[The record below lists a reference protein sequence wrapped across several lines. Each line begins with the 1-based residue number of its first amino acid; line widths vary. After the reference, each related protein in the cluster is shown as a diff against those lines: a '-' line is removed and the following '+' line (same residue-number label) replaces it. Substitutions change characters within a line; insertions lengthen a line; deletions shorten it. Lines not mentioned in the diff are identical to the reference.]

1 MNNSE
6 RFQEIN
12 KRMDYLK
19 SFYPF
24 FKIYTTSSVQKSEY
38 DVPYLCLDILTLL
51 IEKGRLLGRAVPMD
65 TIEHH
70 ITCTMK
76 EMYPERDFDCH
87 AVTRNML
94 NLLETDTQGMLY
106 RFNYEDPIRKS
117 PVDHYIHFVEFDVKE
132 KSYRITDE
140 GLDFMISIKELPEES
155 KISVTL
161 ILFKKQ
167 IESGSFRNAL
177 STIRDLNLEVQRKK
191 QRKQDLLDK
200 LMYGDPDILE
210 GFEKYTQ
217 EVIAQLEQENELFTQ
232 VRTTLKDLS
241 EKRET
246 IIENPNMLGKAEDFA
261 VITEISK
268 ELEYGY
274 TLHNSLL
281 KDYTDF
287 PGEYERISQIRLDS
301 LFERRYQFQEA
312 LQNHIRDNLSNEVH
326 VMEIHPMLR
335 PTFQKQFS
343 LFKIYEPQVM
353 PGNKEEVSET
363 RSKERF
369 ADEKSIDEIVE
380 ERQTENF
387 TAYAQCLLKALNE
400 HESLELVDY
409 LHEIDQILGR
419 PGIENLDLIPFLIEL
434 NSGTEILLQTNG
446 SGRAMIQDPYETIFD
461 LIHLQEGKEGRDT
474 IERALNTACDTT
486 NVHFNRLRVIANPQ
500 ERIPIGDLIGVYISN
515 MKFIGE

>member
-1 MNNSE
+1 
-6 RFQEIN
+6 
-12 KRMDYLK
+12 MDYLK

-24 FKIYTTSSVQKSEY
+24 FKIYNSSSVQKSEY

-70 ITCTMK
+70 VTCTMK
-76 EMYPERDFDCH
+76 EMYPRMDVDYH
-87 AVTRNML
+87 AVTRSL
-94 NLLETDTQGMLY
+94 LSLLETDAQGMLY
-106 RFNYEDPIRKS
+106 RFNYEDPVRKL

-177 STIRDLNLEVQRKK
+177 ITIRDLNLEVQRKK

-200 LMYGDPDILE
+200 LMYGDPDAVE
-210 GFEKYTQ
+210 DFVKYTQ

-246 IIENPNMLGKAEDFA
+246 IIENPNILGNAEDFA

-287 PGEYERISQIRLDS
+287 PGEYGRISQIRLNS
-301 LFERRYQFQEA
+301 LFERRYQFQES
-312 LQNHIRDNLSNEVH
+312 LQNHIHDNLSNEVH
-326 VMEIHPMLR
+326 VVEIHPMLR

-353 PGNKEEVSET
+353 PGNKEEFSET

-380 ERQTENF
+380 ERQTKNF
-387 TAYAQCLLKALNE
+387 AAYAHCLFNALSK

-409 LHEIDQILGR
+409 LQHIYQIFGM

-434 NSGTEILLQTNG
+434 NSGTEILLQMNG
-446 SGRAMIQDPYETIFD
+446 SEMAQIQDPFETIFD
-461 LIHLQEGKEGRDT
+461 LSDIPEANETRDT
-474 IERALNTACDTT
+474 IEKALKTACETT
-486 NVHFNRLRVIANPQ
+486 NVHFNRLRVIAYPDV
-500 ERIPIGDLIGVYISN
+500 RIQIFDQKNMYISN